1 MLPYYYFKVVVYLEN
16 NKMQVFSNEEF
27 GSVRTVVVNGEPWF
41 VGKDVAVA
49 LGYANTRKALSDHVD
64 EEDKQDGVTIRDSI
78 GREQNAVA
86 VNESGLYS
94 LIMSSKLPNARKF
107 KKWVTGT
114 VLPSIRKTGGYGNTL
129 TQEQSLLLAIIQS
142 DTAEDRALAL
152 SAYREV
158 VTAPLRATIE
168 EQKPKVAYC
177 DMVLNSD
184 ALTPITV
191 IAKDYG
197 MSAQAMNK
205 KLAELGIQ
213 YKKGSSWHLYQEYAD
228 CGYVASKTY
237 SNGGMTFT
245 NTEWTQTG
253 RMFIYETLKSAGIIP
268 MLERECA

>member
-1 MLPYYYFKVVVYLEN
+1 MLTYYYFKVVVDLEN

-27 GSVRTVVVNGEPWF
+27 GRVRTLEDGDRVLFCGS
-41 VGKDVAVA
+41 DVARA
-49 LGYANTRKALSDHVD
+49 LGYAVPHKAVWDKCKGVLKRNIPTSSGTQDMSFIPESDVY
-64 EEDKQDGVTIRDSI
+64 R
-78 GREQNAVA
+78 
-86 VNESGLYS
+86 
-94 LIMSSKLPNARKF
+94 LIFGSKLESAERF
-107 KKWVTGT
+107 QTWVFDE
-114 VLPSIRKTGGYGNTL
+114 VLPTIRKTGGYGNAL

-142 DTAEDRALAL
+142 DTAEARALAL
-152 SAYREV
+152 SEYREV

-168 EQKPKVAYC
+168 EQKPKVTYC

-213 YKKGSSWHLYQEYAD
+213 YKKGSSWHLYQGYAD

-237 SNGGMTFT
+237 TNGGMTFT

-253 RMFIYETLKSAGIIP
+253 RMFIYETLKGAGIIP